1 MSRNNKVLTDN
12 QDAYGHLLSDY
23 HNGQENVE
31 IVEREDR
38 FINTSRLGPRTY
50 FAEYQDWAEHQKL
63 AIKYAA
69 GRVLDIG
76 CGAGRHAIYLQEQG
90 HDVLGTDISPLA
102 IQTCQ
107 HRGLNNA
114 LVMPVTQA
122 SSKLGTFD
130 TILMMGHNFGL
141 AGSYKRA
148 KWLLRRFAAMTTD
161 TAKIISET
169 LNPYQTEDPCHLA
182 YHQFNRD
189 RGRMSGQLRLRIR
202 YRHYITPWF
211 DYLFVSKSE
220 MEDILDGTAWQVER
234 YIDAADT
241 PTYVAI
247 LTKRIHT

>member
-1 MSRNNKVLTDN
+1 MSGIGKVLKDN

-31 IVEREDR
+31 IVEREDG
-38 FINTSRLGPRTY
+38 FIDTSRLGPLNY
-50 FAEYQDWAEHQKL
+50 FAEYADWAKHQKL
-63 AIKYAA
+63 AMAYAN

-90 HDVLGTDISPLA
+90 LNVLGTDISPLA

-107 HRGLNNA
+107 HRGLRNA
-114 LVMPVTQA
+114 LVIPVTQV
-122 SSKLGTFD
+122 SSKIGTFG

-141 AGSYKRA
+141 VGSYKRA

-161 TAKIISET
+161 TAKIIAET
-169 LNPYQTEDPCHLA
+169 LNPYQTEEPCHLA
-182 YHQFNRD
+182 YHQFNRN

-202 YRHYITPWF
+202 YRQYTTPWF
-211 DYLFVSKSE
+211 DYLFVSKTE

-234 YIDAADT
+234 YVDAANT

-247 LTKRIHT
+247 LCKREHS

>member
-1 MSRNNKVLTDN
+1 MLTDT

-23 HNGQENVE
+23 HNGRENVE
-31 IVEREDR
+31 IVEREDG
-38 FINTSRLGPRTY
+38 FIDTSRFGPLNY
-50 FAEYQDWAEHQKL
+50 FAEYKDWAEHQKQ
-63 AIKYAA
+63 AIAYTT

-76 CGAGRHAIYLQEQG
+76 CGAGRHSLYLQEQG

-107 HRGLNNA
+107 RRGLKNA
-114 LVMPVTQA
+114 LVTPVTQV
-122 SSKLGTFD
+122 SSKIGNFA

-161 TAKIISET
+161 TAKIIAET
-169 LNPYQTEDPCHLA
+169 MDPYQTTEPGHLA

-202 YRHYITPWF
+202 YRQYATPWF
-211 DYLFVSKSE
+211 DYLFVSKE
-220 MEDILDGTAWQVER
+220 EIEDILDGTAWGVES
-234 YIDAADT
+234 YIDAANT

-247 LTKRIHT
+247 LCKRGHS

>member
-1 MSRNNKVLTDN
+1 MLTDN

-38 FINTSRLGPRTY
+38 FIDTSRLGPLNY
-50 FAEYQDWAEHQKL
+50 FAEYTDWAEHQKL
-63 AIKYAA
+63 AMVDAT

-76 CGAGRHAIYLQEQG
+76 CGAGRHCLYLQEQG

-102 IQTCQ
+102 IQTCKS
-107 HRGLNNA
+107 RGLKNA
-114 LVMPVTQA
+114 LISPITQL
-122 SSKLGTFD
+122 SSKMGTFD

-141 AGSYKRA
+141 VGNYKRA
-148 KWLLRRFAAMTTD
+148 KWLLKRFAAMTTD
-161 TAKIISET
+161 TAKIIAET
-169 LNPYQTEDPCHLA
+169 MDPYQTTEPVHLA

-202 YRHYITPWF
+202 YRQYTTPWF
-211 DYLFVSKSE
+211 DYLFVSKAE
-220 MEDILDGTAWQVER
+220 IEDILDDTKWQVER
-234 YIDAADT
+234 YIDAANT

-247 LTKRIHT
+247 LSKRVHS